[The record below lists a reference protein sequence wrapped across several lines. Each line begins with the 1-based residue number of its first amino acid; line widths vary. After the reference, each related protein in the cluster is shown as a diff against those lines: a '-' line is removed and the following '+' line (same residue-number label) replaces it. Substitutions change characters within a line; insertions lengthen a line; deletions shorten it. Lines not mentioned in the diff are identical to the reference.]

1 MANVLVDALSLTAIA
16 NAIRSKLG
24 VQTTYK
30 PDEMADAINSI
41 SGGITPTGT
50 KSITANGTY
59 DVAEFASAEV
69 NVPSSGITPTG
80 TKQISITENGT
91 VTEDV
96 TNYANAEITVNVSG
110 GSVNPL
116 PSGYTLLEYLESS
129 GTQYIDTGLYTKA
142 SQAYYIKFN
151 PSSPSDTTNILGN
164 NLGTGCGVFLQTN
177 SSSMYYRFGSTNYS
191 NTSKLYPGVGMGFD
205 LKLDINGLHAKD
217 PVSGDYVT
225 VAAIASSTVT
235 EDSTIHNIL
244 FGRSTSATARQL
256 SSIKIYHFKCEEN
269 GVAVRDMYPC
279 KRDADDVLGMYDVV
293 NDVFYVNSGTGT
305 FTGGTL

>member
-16 NAIRSKLG
+16 NSIRSKLG
-24 VQTTYK
+24 VETTYK
-30 PDEMADAINSI
+30 PAEMADAIDSI
-41 SGGITPTGT
+41 SEGITPTGT

-59 DVAEFASAEV
+59 DVTEFASAEV

-116 PSGYTLLEYLESS
+116 PSGYTLLKYLESS
-129 GTQYIDTGLYTKA
+129 GTQYIDTGLYTEA
-142 SQAYYIKFN
+142 SQAYYLKCK
-151 PSSPSDTTNILGN
+151 PSSPTATTNFFGN
-164 NLGTGCGVFLQTN
+164 NLGTGCGAFIQFSN
-177 SSSMYYRFGSTNYS
+177 SLYYRFGATNYAS
-191 NTSKLYPGVGMGFD
+191 TTKLHPGTDMGYD
-205 LKLDINGLHAKD
+205 IKLDINGLYAKD
-217 PVSGDYVT
+217 PLSEDYVT
-225 VAAIASSTVT
+225 VAAISSSTVT

-244 FGRSTSATARQL
+244 FGRTTSATARQL

>member
-1 MANVLVDALSLTAIA
+1 MSNVLVDSLSLTAIA

-30 PDEMADAINSI
+30 PAEMAGAIDSI
-41 SGGITPTGT
+41 SAGITPTGT
-50 KSITANGTY
+50 KSITENGTY
-59 DVAEFASAEV
+59 DVTEFASAEV

-91 VTEDV
+91 ITEDV

-116 PSGYTLLEYLESS
+116 PSGYTLLNYLESS

-142 SQAYYIKFN
+142 SQVYYIKCK
-151 PSSPSDTTNILGN
+151 PSSPSATTNIFGN
-164 NLGTGCGVFLQTN
+164 NLGTGCGAFLQTVSN
-177 SSSMYYRFGSTNYS
+177 SLYYRFGSTNYS
-191 NTSKLYPGVGMGFD
+191 NTSKLYPGIEMGLD
-205 LKLDINGLHAKD
+205 LKLAINGLSAKD
-217 PVSGDYVT
+217 PVSEGYVT

-244 FGRSTSATARQL
+244 FGRTTSATNRQL
-256 SSIKIYHFKCEEN
+256 SSVKIYRFKCKEN

-279 KRDADDVLGMYDVV
+279 KRDSDDVLGMYDVV